1 VGEGWTL
8 KIEKE
13 VVAKSGAVRRVRE
26 AMSRVKLGFEGFEEF
41 VINNYRVG

>member
-1 VGEGWTL
+1 
-8 KIEKE
+8 
-13 VVAKSGAVRRVRE
+13 VRE